1 MRLTVGNG
9 TGKPYNHE
17 WMYMVKF
24 NLKGKVSVLRL
35 YIDTPAL
42 VGHIRIAGGPNA
54 PKEVQPMP
62 ATDGVQAGAKS

>member
-1 MRLTVGNG
+1 
-9 TGKPYNHE
+9 
-17 WMYMVKF
+17 MVKF